1 MDAGV
6 STSTFAR
13 ASVRW
18 ATALVSAAIALL
30 LARELHPFLGE
41 LAPFIT
47 AFPAVAITAWRCG
60 LRPSLGTITIT
71 VVGGMYWFIEPLHS
85 FRITTASQAITL
97 LAWLM
102 ACCAIVAI
110 GEMNRREN
118 EKLWHEQGA
127 LEEKVRQRTK
137 QLDQANGSLSE
148 LTARLLQLQDEE
160 RRRIARDLHDSIGQT
175 TAVLGVNLARIET
188 EMEHVAKVIGIVK
201 DSQEIVRETGA
212 NVRTISYLLHP
223 PLLDENGLSSALPW
237 YTDGFSGR
245 SGIHV
250 ELELPDDLGRLS
262 HDSEVA
268 IFRVVQES
276 LTNIHRHSGAANANI
291 RISRSNREVC
301 VRIEDDGKGISPE
314 KIREM
319 ASAGTPGVGIR
330 GMRERIRQLGGTLQI
345 DSKGVGKGA
354 VVIIRLPFVS
364 GEAPAQR
371 PGSLDEIASAS
382 PSAQPPAEVNN
393 SNDQAPVPPPNDDY
407 QSFTAHAS

>member
-6 STSTFAR
+6 PTSTFAR

-18 ATALVSAAIALL
+18 ATALVSAALALL

-41 LAPFIT
+41 LAPFIM
-47 AFPAVAITAWRCG
+47 AFPAVAIAAWRCG
-60 LRPSLGTITIT
+60 LWPSFATIAIT
-71 VVGGMYWFIEPLHS
+71 VLGGTYWFIEPLHS
-85 FRITTASQAITL
+85 FRIANASQAITL
-97 LAWLM
+97 FAWIL
-102 ACCAIVAI
+102 ACCAIMAI

-127 LEEKVRQRTK
+127 LEAKVRQRTI
-137 QLDQANGSLSE
+137 QLDQANESLSE

-160 RRRIARDLHDSIGQT
+160 RRRLARDLHDSIGQT
-175 TAVLGVNLARIET
+175 TAVLGVNLARIES
-188 EMEHVAKVIGIVK
+188 EMERVAQAISIVK
-201 DSQEIVRETGA
+201 DSQEIVREAGA
-212 NVRTISYLLHP
+212 SVRTISYLLHP
-223 PLLDENGLSSALPW
+223 PLLDENGLPSALPW
-237 YTDGFSGR
+237 YTEGFSGR

-250 ELELPDDLGRLS
+250 RLELPEDLGRLS

-291 RISRSNREVC
+291 RVTRSNRDVC

-314 KIREM
+314 KIHEM

-345 DSKGVGKGA
+345 DSKGADKGA
-354 VVIIRLPFVS
+354 VVVVRLPFIS
-364 GEAPAQR
+364 GEAPA
-371 PGSLDEIASAS
+371 PKPVSLDEIASAS
-382 PSAQPPAEVNN
+382 PSVQPTADVNN
-393 SNDQAPVPPPNDDY
+393 SNDEAPVPAPNDDR
-407 QSFTAHAS
+407 SFTAHAL

>member
-6 STSTFAR
+6 STSAFAR
-13 ASVRW
+13 ASIRW
-18 ATALVSAAIALL
+18 ATALVSAALALV
-30 LARELHPFLGE
+30 LARALRSFLGE

-47 AFPAVAITAWRCG
+47 AFPAVAIAAWRCG
-60 LRPSLGTITIT
+60 RWPSFASIAIT
-71 VVGGMYWFIEPLHS
+71 VLGGMYWFVEPLYL
-85 FRITTASQAITL
+85 FRLGLPQAITV
-97 LAWLM
+97 LAWVL
-102 ACCAIVAI
+102 ACVAIVAI
-110 GEMNRREN
+110 GEINRREN
-118 EKLWHEQGA
+118 EALWHEQGA
-127 LEEKVRQRTK
+127 LEEKVRHRTK
-137 QLDQANGSLSE
+137 QLDQANESLSE

-175 TAVLGVNLARIET
+175 TAVLGVNLARLES
-188 EMEHVAKVIGIVK
+188 EMERVAKAIGIVK

-250 ELELPDDLGRLS
+250 KLELPDDLGRLS
-262 HDSEVA
+262 RDSEVA

-276 LTNIHRHSGAANANI
+276 LTNIHRHSGATNANI
-291 RISRSNREVC
+291 RISRANHDVC

-314 KIREM
+314 KIHEM

-345 DSKGVGKGA
+345 DSKGMGKGA
-354 VVIIRLPFVS
+354 VVVIRLPFVS
-364 GEAPAQR
+364 GEAPAQKL
-371 PGSLDEIASAS
+371 PSLDEIATAS
-382 PSAQPPAEVNN
+382 PSAQPAADVNN

-407 QSFTAHAS
+407 QSFTAHAP

>member
-13 ASVRW
+13 SSVRW
-18 ATALVSAAIALL
+18 VTALASAALALL

-47 AFPAVAITAWRCG
+47 AFPAVAIAAWRCG
-60 LRPSLGTITIT
+60 LWPSFATIAVTVLGGT
-71 VVGGMYWFIEPLHS
+71 YWFIEPLHS
-85 FRITTASQAITL
+85 FRVGDASQAITL
-97 LAWLM
+97 LAWVL
-102 ACCAIVAI
+102 ACCAIGAI

-118 EKLWHEQGA
+118 EKLWREQGA
-127 LEEKVRQRTK
+127 LEAKVRQRTV
-137 QLDQANGSLSE
+137 QLDQANESLSE

-175 TAVLGVNLARIET
+175 TAVLGVNLARIES
-188 EMEHVAKVIGIVK
+188 EMERVAKAISIVK

-237 YTDGFSGR
+237 YIEGFSGR

-250 ELELPDDLGRLS
+250 NLELPDDLGRLS

-276 LTNIHRHSGAANANI
+276 LTNIHRHSGAADANI
-291 RISRSNREVC
+291 RISRSNRDVC

-314 KIREM
+314 KIHEM

-330 GMRERIRQLGGTLQI
+330 GMRERISQFQGNLEI
-345 DSKGVGKGA
+345 DSGSAGTRIVVSIPCPGTNARQENKGEPVRVA
-354 VVIIRLPFVS
+354 V
-364 GEAPAQR
+364 
-371 PGSLDEIASAS
+371 
-382 PSAQPPAEVNN
+382 
-393 SNDQAPVPPPNDDY
+393 
-407 QSFTAHAS
+407 

>member
-1 MDAGV
+1 MYAGV
-6 STSTFAR
+6 STSAFDR

-18 ATALVSAAIALL
+18 ATALVSAVLALL
-30 LARELHPFLGE
+30 LAGGLHPFLGE

-47 AFPAVAITAWRCG
+47 AFPAVAIAAWRCG
-60 LRPSLGTITIT
+60 LWQSFASIAIT
-71 VVGGMYWFIEPLHS
+71 VLGGTYWFIEPLHS
-85 FRITTASQAITL
+85 FRITGAPETITL
-97 LAWLM
+97 LAWIL
-102 ACCAIVAI
+102 ACVIIVAV

-118 EKLWHEQGA
+118 DKLRKEQGE
-127 LEEKVRQRTK
+127 LEEKVRQRTI
-137 QLDQANGSLSE
+137 QLDQANGSLSD

-175 TAVLGVNLARIET
+175 TAVLGVNLSRIES
-188 EMEHVAKVIGIVK
+188 EMERMVKAIGIVK

-237 YTDGFSGR
+237 YIEGFSGR

-250 ELELPDDLGRLS
+250 KLELPDDLGRLS

-276 LTNIHRHSGAANANI
+276 LTNIHRHSGAAKANI
-291 RISRSNREVC
+291 RISRSNRDVC
-301 VRIEDDGKGISPE
+301 VRIEDDGKGISAD
-314 KIREM
+314 KLHEM

-345 DSKGVGKGA
+345 DSKGADKGTA
-354 VVIIRLPFVS
+354 VIVRLPFIG
-364 GEAPAQR
+364 GEAPVQD
-371 PGSLDEIASAS
+371 PSTSEQTGSSPLVANASDAS
-382 PSAQPPAEVNN
+382 DQP
-393 SNDQAPVPPPNDDY
+393 QGPPPDDDY
-407 QSFTAHAS
+407 QTFTARAP